1 GDPVCALLS
10 GGGYAERVAVPV
22 GQLLPVPEGVDLVDA
37 AALPEVACT
46 VWSNL
51 VMVGGLRSEE
61 TVLVHGGGS
70 GIGTFAIQFACALGA
85 RVAVTAGSEEKLRS
99 CRDLGAHITINYRTE
114 DFTERMRA
122 EGGADLILDIMG
134 GAYLDGNLRSL
145 NTGGR
150 ITTIALMGGRR
161 AELDLGRM
169 LAKRLS
175 VHATT
180 LRSRPV
186 DEKTTIVAGVRE
198 HVWPL
203 VEQGAV
209 LPVIDRSLPL
219 REAAEAHRVME
230 ASAHIGKILLT
241 RGDDF
246 DEIEEPDEQ
255 RREAKGA
262 GPRVDD
268 GIRGA
273 GGKHRQR
280 GERGVSWTLRHGGAA
295 REGDAD
301 RQHDPSAPRGGEGR
315 SPGRGQPCPSQGG
328 PHFLDQRAGGW
339 SGPRTHRGA
348 GAF

>member
-1 GDPVCALLS
+1 MLTEGAGYGQHMYAIRITEPGGPQSLSWSEVPDPELGEGEVLVDVAASAVNRADIAQREGHYPPPTGASEYPGLECSGTVAALGPGTEGAGWSVGDPVCALLS

-85 RVAVTAGSEEKLRS
+85 RVAVTAGSEEKLRA

-241 RGDDF
+241 R
-246 DEIEEPDEQ
+246 
-255 RREAKGA
+255 
-262 GPRVDD
+262 
-268 GIRGA
+268 
-273 GGKHRQR
+273 
-280 GERGVSWTLRHGGAA
+280 
-295 REGDAD
+295 
-301 RQHDPSAPRGGEGR
+301 
-315 SPGRGQPCPSQGG
+315 
-328 PHFLDQRAGGW
+328 
-339 SGPRTHRGA
+339 
-348 GAF
+348 

>member
-1 GDPVCALLS
+1 MLTEGAGYGQHMYAIRITEPGGPQSLSWSEVPDPELGEGEVLVDVAASAVNRADIAQREGHYPPPTGASEYPGLECSGTVAALGPGTEGAGWSVGDPVCALLS

-134 GAYLDGNLRSL
+134 GAYR
-145 NTGGR
+145 R
-150 ITTIALMGGRR
+150 QPALPEHRGPDHDHRAHGWRR

-180 LRSRPV
+180 LRSRPW
-186 DEKTTIVAGVRE
+186 TRRQPSLRE
-198 HVWPL
+198 Y
-203 VEQGAV
+203 GACLAV
-209 LPVIDRSLPL
+209 GGTRSRPPVIDRSLPL
-219 REAAEAHRVME
+219 REAAEAQRVME
-230 ASAHIGKILLT
+230 ASAHT
-241 RGDDF
+241 RQD
-246 DEIEEPDEQ
+246 PPHPL
-255 RREAKGA
+255 RRF
-262 GPRVDD
+262 R
-268 GIRGA
+268 
-273 GGKHRQR
+273 
-280 GERGVSWTLRHGGAA
+280 
-295 REGDAD
+295 
-301 RQHDPSAPRGGEGR
+301 
-315 SPGRGQPCPSQGG
+315 
-328 PHFLDQRAGGW
+328 
-339 SGPRTHRGA
+339 
-348 GAF
+348 